1 MHVTPRAKEEL
12 HDMLLRAIAVRARPG
27 PDGAPR
33 PSEQDARLAFRI
45 LPSTRG
51 PEDSGLGLTL
61 DAPHPGDER
70 VEHGGRFV
78 LVLDRS
84 VASHLSQL
92 TLDLVETPE
101 GSRLGLLA

>member
-12 HDMLLRAIAVRARPG
+12 HDMLLRAIAVRSKPG
-27 PDGAPR
+27 PDGAR
-33 PSEQDARLAFRI
+33 RASEQDTRLAFRI

-61 DAPHPGDER
+61 DAPQTDDEV
-70 VEHGGRFV
+70 VEHEG
-78 LVLDRS
+78 RS
-84 VASHLSQL
+84 VLMLDKTIAAHLSQL